1 MTDVHAPGG
10 PHQTDVQLDTLE
22 AKGLIKLAAL
32 RPELEYLF
40 RHALVQDAAYGSLLK
55 QERRALHGRVGE
67 ALETLYPERRDELA
81 PVLAMHFEQAGE
93 TEKAID
99 YFAAGARHALR
110 QNAIQEAYGAFDQAA
125 TLIDQEPA
133 DPALPPDEETR
144 RLRRRAEIELGRAEA
159 GYSFRAPEESF
170 DQLERALPGVEAIGD
185 PELELRAHLL
195 IALGRIQNG
204 EPESSPPVKRSLD
217 RMVEIGNQIGD
228 PTVKSLPLA
237 VIGLSKVFNGPVRE
251 GVAAIKEAI
260 PLMEGRRDSIGSAF
274 ARGAL
279 AIGYATLGEFDKAR
293 AAADDATAIADRRGD
308 LIAKLDALIAE
319 SMLQSMRG
327 DLDRAVPIAR
337 ECVDTAEE
345 TGASACMVV
354 SSWVLGDAFHRMGK
368 FEEARDVLKRG
379 SDISLVVDRKVW
391 RPTLQAWLGTAAAAL
406 GEVNESE
413 WTEALETAQSIGN
426 RMGEAGIRAKRAEA
440 LAARGDFDSAKADV
454 DVSIGIYEAEGA
466 RPLLARVLFMWG
478 SALRRAGRAEEGATA
493 LDRAEAL
500 FTEIGLDREAAKVR
514 TEKSLGST
522 TISFD

>member
-1 MTDVHAPGG
+1 MSDVTDA
-10 PHQTDVQLDTLE
+10 TDVQLGTLE
-22 AKGLIKLAAL
+22 ARGLIKLAAL

-55 QERRALHGRVGE
+55 QERRQLHGRVGE

-99 YFAAGARHALR
+99 YFAAGAQHALR

-125 TLIDQEPA
+125 TLMDQEPTGA
-133 DPALPPDEETR
+133 EVPPDEATR
-144 RLRRRAEIELGRAEA
+144 RLRRRAEVQLGRAEA
-159 GYSFRAPEESF
+159 GYSFRPPEESF
-170 DQLERALPGVEAIGD
+170 DQLEQALPGVEAIGD
-185 PELELRAHLL
+185 PELELRAHML
-195 IALGRIQNG
+195 IALGRLQNG
-204 EPESSPPVKRSLD
+204 ETEASAPVRRSLE
-217 RMVEIGNQIGD
+217 RMVEIGNEIGD

-237 VIGLSKVFNGPVRE
+237 VIGLAKVFAGPVRE
-251 GVAAIKEAI
+251 GVAAIEEAI
-260 PLMEGRRDSIGSAF
+260 PLMEGREDSIGSAF

-279 AIGYATLGEFDKAR
+279 AIGYATLGEFDKAKK
-293 AAADDATAIADRRGD
+293 AADDATELAAKRGD
-308 LIAKLDALIAE
+308 LIAKLDALIAQ

-354 SSWVLGDAFHRMGK
+354 SAWILGDAFHRMGK

-379 SDISLVVDRKVW
+379 SDVSLVVDRKVW

-413 WTEALETAQSIGN
+413 WTEALETARSIGN
-426 RMGEAGIRAKRAEA
+426 RMGEAGIRAKRGES
-440 LAARGDFDSAKADV
+440 LAARGDLDAAKADV
-454 DVSIGIYEAEGA
+454 DVALEIYESEGA
-466 RPLLARVLFMWG
+466 RPLVARVLLMWG
-478 SALRRAGRAEEGATA
+478 GALRRAGKLAEAATA